1 MKIKQLQRLLNE
13 ACELLIIL
21 EDGNIAS
28 DEDKLR
34 ISAIFD
40 EIKYADDI
48 DDELALTYSEWNDK
62 HTMSAD
68 DEAQDY
74 NVFGK
79 DKI

>member
-1 MKIKQLQRLLNE
+1 MKIEQLQRLLNE
-13 ACELLIIL
+13 ACELLIIF

-48 DDELALTYSEWNDK
+48 DDELALTYSEWTDK

-68 DEAQDY
+68 DEAQDWEK
-74 NVFGK
+74 FGK
-79 DKI
+79 NKI

>member
-1 MKIKQLQRLLNE
+1 MKIEQLQRLLNE
-13 ACELLIIL
+13 ACELLIIF

-48 DDELALTYSEWNDK
+48 DDELALTYSEWTDK

-68 DEAQDY
+68 DEAQDWEK
-74 NVFGK
+74 FGNN
-79 DKI
+79 KI